1 MPVIV
6 ERAVLSYRN
15 VDLYQVIANQPRIV
29 LRCVYGLD
37 NSPTVRGKDSLIP
50 SAAGLVPRNRVRGVR
65 RIGLEGFVMGIGT
78 TLDAQRADF
87 RSIVELLRD
96 AFDPTLDPAELEVQ
110 LEDGNTATIDAR
122 AMPEEPEW
130 GPDNMPT
137 ARTLS
142 IELEAV
148 GDEWILPG
156 S

>member
-6 ERAVLSYRN
+6 ERAVISYRN
-15 VDLYQVIANQPRIV
+15 VNLYQIVANQPRIL

-50 SAAGLVPRNRVRGVR
+50 SAAGLVARNRVRGVR
-65 RIGLEGFVMGIGT
+65 RIVLEGFVMGVGT
-78 TLDAQRADF
+78 THDDQRADL

-96 AFDPTLDPAELEVQ
+96 AFDPTAAAAELEVQ

-130 GPDNMPT
+130 GPDTMPT

-148 GDEWILPG
+148 GADWVLPG